1 MTTPKTTMTLTK
13 NDIEWILE
21 GLDERLVPKMDLI
34 ENYLEEMEETYG
46 RPDKLNHPFDKHIKT
61 AYNQLKQDL
70 KEMNKLKKRFEK
82 KLEKLK

>member
-34 ENYLEEMEETYG
+34 ETYLEEMEETYG
-46 RPDKLNHPFDKHIKT
+46 RPDKLNHPS
-61 AYNQLKQDL
+61 YNQLKQDL